1 MIKSFCV
8 RTWRCIGRKFVIT
21 PLNNIQRAVFR
32 WNAVSGHFVWIKIA
46 PCTHFGLESTCSV
59 MFLAKGESNCWIPA
73 CIFLHSKKNYW
84 PPRLCAFEKG
94 DNTVRCVDIIL
105 ISVRKLEMT
114 INHFSFLVAYSG
126 RCFSCLVI
134 SVHASQTFK
143 NLFFHSPR
151 LWLLFTTWM
160 CSTSKEQF
168 SVELNNFTFHFNL
181 GSNNSNTTLIRLCW
195 SGYNQHWSVQTSTGV
210 ISNQL
215 KT

>member
-1 MIKSFCV
+1 
-8 RTWRCIGRKFVIT
+8 
-21 PLNNIQRAVFR
+21 
-32 WNAVSGHFVWIKIA
+32 
-46 PCTHFGLESTCSV
+46 

-73 CIFLHSKKNYW
+73 CIFLYSKKNYW

-126 RCFSCLVI
+126 RCFSYLVI

-143 NLFFHSPR
+143 NLFSFPR

-160 CSTSKEQF
+160 CSTSKDQF
-168 SVELNNFTFHFNL
+168 SVELNNLHFISIQVL
-181 GSNNSNTTLIRLCW
+181 TIQIRPDQAMLIWLQPALECT
-195 SGYNQHWSVQTSTGV
+195 TSTGV